1 MRIYKKSKGLFIV
14 FKMALICYLVIFGIS
29 YITSDTS
36 ANFSNQSEV
45 SQTITAGVWENPVNQ
60 CGEENEEDA
69 VSGDEIN
76 VDCGNEEEE
85 EEEEEESMI
94 EDEEDKSSE
103 TDIEKE
109 DKSDLDTGD
118 EEEHQNP
125 EEDEQKQPDD
135 EGESVNESDEKEP
148 NDSDSIES
156 RESEDSSD

>member
-85 EEEEEESMI
+85 EEEEESMI